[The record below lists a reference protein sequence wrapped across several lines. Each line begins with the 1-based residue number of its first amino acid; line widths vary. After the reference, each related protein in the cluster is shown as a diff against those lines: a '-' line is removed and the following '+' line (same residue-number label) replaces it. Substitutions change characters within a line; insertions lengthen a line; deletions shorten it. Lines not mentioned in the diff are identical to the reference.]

1 MSTIAMEE
9 SLSSLR
15 NTIAEIDTMTC
26 KELLGLCKSIKSD
39 LLIAIETT
47 LLDYDWNV
55 FFHMWSVMTT
65 DDPTMNMENS
75 SCGPVL
81 TKMDHRMKYVRGMRK
96 NLFEET
102 EGT

>member
-55 FFHMWSVMTT
+55 FLVMTT
-65 DDPTMNMENS
+65 DDPTMNMGNS
-75 SCGPVL
+75 SCGPVV
-81 TKMDHRMKYVRGMRK
+81 TKMDHRMRYVRGMRK

-102 EGT
+102 E